1 MKKEEDW
8 QKIDEM
14 HMPVLFN
21 VPLMSVDIKAADTA
35 AASLLREDKTHPD
48 LMDVS
53 RHGTVY
59 TTATDLHYGNHP
71 TRTGLPPLKKNAATN
86 RNLSERPPWMR
97 ASEEKTGFVPT
108 EVHKLL
114 RRYRVMYRGPQYSLI
129 GSRQLVQMVRGPVVP
144 AERLVHPTYSL
155 VRGGT
160 LVEADTRRL
169 GGGADAAD
177 VLRVPDGS
185 GTASIDYGT
194 ATSLATHM
202 QKPESSIE
210 TRSATD
216 ATPAFLTETHSAS
229 QLTKTGPP
237 AASTQNGLR
246 PVESSTR
253 RKSQWRLV
261 KLPAKLRMRAET
273 LRRHGEYTG
282 KQYYTAP
289 DLPRHETRFS
299 QLVNALQDETAA
311 EAGAVGGASAT
322 REARAAGDERRA
334 RGGE

>member
-1 MKKEEDW
+1 
-8 QKIDEM
+8 
-14 HMPVLFN
+14 MPVLFN

-35 AASLLREDKTHPD
+35 AASLLRDDKTHPD

-59 TTATDLHYGNHP
+59 TTATDLQYGDHP
-71 TRTGLPPLKKNAATN
+71 TRTGLPPLKNNAATN
-86 RNLSERPPWMR
+86 RNRSERPPWMR
-97 ASEEKTGFVPT
+97 ASEKKTGFVPT

-160 LVEADTRRL
+160 LVEADTR
-169 GGGADAAD
+169 GPGEGAEAAD
-177 VLRVPDGS
+177 VLRVPGGS
-185 GTASIDYGT
+185 GTATNENGT
-194 ATSLATHM
+194 ATSTSLVTHM
-202 QKPESSIE
+202 QNVVPESSIE
-210 TRSATD
+210 TRSGTAVTS
-216 ATPAFLTETHSAS
+216 AFLTEAHSAS
-229 QLTKTGPP
+229 ILTKTSPF
-237 AASTQNGLR
+237 AASTHNKLL
-246 PVESSTR
+246 PVGSSTR
-253 RKSQWRLV
+253 RTPQWRLV

-289 DLPRHETRFS
+289 DLLRHETRFS
-299 QLVNALQDETAA
+299 QLINALQDETAA
-311 EAGAVGGASAT
+311 EAGAVGGASVT
-322 REARAAGDERRA
+322 REARASGGERRA